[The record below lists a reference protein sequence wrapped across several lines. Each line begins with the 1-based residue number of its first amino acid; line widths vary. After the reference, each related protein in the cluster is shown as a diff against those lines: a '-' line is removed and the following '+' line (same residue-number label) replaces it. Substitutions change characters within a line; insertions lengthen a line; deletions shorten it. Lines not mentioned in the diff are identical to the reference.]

1 MFGINKKLT
10 GTPALGPSSDKI
22 LTRRQLLKL
31 EFKPDI
37 WWKNPIALSNIYA
50 CLVSADISSLY
61 NIFNA
66 ALIEN
71 PFLLWVMVI
80 SVSLMFVLVPSILA
94 YTSRKRAPQCNK
106 PPFSHVVLLA
116 AVFIALFL
124 AISFLRFIARNSAM
138 GQTSLATSVGTATG
152 LSQTA
157 SDPLTAIAM
166 TMVFCIAIACTA
178 VIAWRIGWELADPL
192 WHKIKELKQQR
203 CENIEK
209 LNELIVTKAEYEA
222 SRKAGYSKAEMD
234 RDRFLAALATVQA
247 QRDYLR
253 KYVRVRLMESLK
265 NPAAT
270 SMLSIPLD
278 TEPLVKNKTTNI
290 TAEEAEA

>member
-1 MFGINKKLT
+1 
-10 GTPALGPSSDKI
+10 
-22 LTRRQLLKL
+22 
-31 EFKPDI
+31 
-37 WWKNPIALSNIYA
+37 
-50 CLVSADISSLY
+50 
-61 NIFNA
+61 
-66 ALIEN
+66 
-71 PFLLWVMVI
+71 
-80 SVSLMFVLVPSILA
+80 
-94 YTSRKRAPQCNK
+94 
-106 PPFSHVVLLA
+106 LLA

-124 AISFLRFIARNSAM
+124 AISFLRFVARDSAM

-203 CENIEK
+203 CEKFEK

-234 RDRFLAALATVQA
+234 CDRYLAALATAQA
-247 QRDYLR
+247 QRDYLHN
-253 KYVRVRLMESLK
+253 YVQVRIMRSLK

-278 TEPLVKNKTTNI
+278 ADQSVKNKTTNI
-290 TAEEAEA
+290 TAEEA